1 MRLNKN
7 GIPILDG
14 VRNPVP
20 MGSDLRDA
28 VFKKTKGLC
37 FYCGRKLQN
46 ENHKAKDYMTID
58 HVEPKMNGG
67 TNNIHNL
74 VPSCHRC
81 NFDKGHD
88 DINYFIKRIQKMPEN
103 RFQFKKK
110 LSIGET
116 LKINGIPV
124 KYLGD
129 GMIGSNTDWE
139 KEAIKK
145 DGSKTETTNIN

>member
-7 GIPILDG
+7 GIPILDNIK
-14 VRNPVP
+14 NPVP
-20 MGSDLRDA
+20 IGSSLRDSI
-28 VFKKTKGLC
+28 FKKTKGLC

-46 ENHKAKDYMTID
+46 ENYKAKNYMTID

-74 VPSCHRC
+74 VPSCQQC
-81 NFDKGHD
+81 NVMKGHD
-88 DINYFIKRIQKMPEN
+88 DINCFIKRIQEMPKN
-103 RFQFKKK
+103 KFQFKKK
-110 LSIGET
+110 LSIGEV

-139 KEAIKK
+139 KEVTGET
-145 DGSKTETTNIN
+145 DTETKNHCS